1 MATKIRHTTQAKEGN
16 ADRLYAIA
24 RKHFAAGIE
33 NRTGFVATMFDT
45 VQTVSRCL
53 SYKESVV
60 LIWLIERP
68 EVCDVSRRT
77 YSLQSCLFASTSSWR
92 IKNEHSKRT

>member
-45 VQTVSRCL
+45 VQTVSGDL
-53 SYKESVV
+53 SYKQSVV
-60 LIWLIERP
+60 LIRLIKGVGRN
-68 EVCDVSRRT
+68 VSRLT
-77 YSLQSCLFASTSSWR
+77 CSLQPGPFAPTSSWR
-92 IKNEHSKRT
+92 INNEHSKRT